1 MRKSTITLTQNE
13 AHEMARMLM
22 NYGMVLEVLQ
32 GTRGLPSSI
41 SDFIEKR
48 RMSDFHRLDA
58 KMNKLMVKMLSA
70 MNADHD
76 KRQARKDDTGSHL

>member
-13 AHEMARMLM
+13 AHEVARMLM

-32 GTRGLPSSI
+32 GTRSLPSSI

-48 RMSDFHRLDA
+48 RISDFHKLDP
-58 KMNKLMVKMLSA
+58 KMNKLMVKILSA
-70 MNADHD
+70 MNTDRD
-76 KRQARKDDTGSHL
+76 KRQARKGGAESHS